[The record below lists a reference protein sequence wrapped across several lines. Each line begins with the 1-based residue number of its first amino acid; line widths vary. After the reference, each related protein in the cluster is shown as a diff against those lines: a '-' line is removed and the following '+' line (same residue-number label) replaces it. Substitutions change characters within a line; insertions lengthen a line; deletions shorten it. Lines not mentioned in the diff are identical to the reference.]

1 MQWLREVGGKSLN
14 HRMMDEGPQWLKH
27 MLQSLEGLEYG
38 TIQIVVHDSQVTQIE
53 RVERRRFSLEQT
65 RKRDK
70 VQRSN
75 GQL

>member
-1 MQWLREVGGKSLN
+1 MN

>member
-1 MQWLREVGGKSLN
+1 LN

>member
-1 MQWLREVGGKSLN
+1 
-14 HRMMDEGPQWLKH
+14 MDEGPQWLKH